1 MHVLFVDL
9 TGFTAFTERHGER
22 AAAQLAASFTLKAM
36 QVGRRAGLRPVKT
49 VGDAVI
55 FVASEAEGAARGAL
69 ALLETFDGS
78 RTPLSVHIGVAA
90 GEVVERDDDVFGF
103 PVNMAAHLS
112 SLARPGQIL
121 IDKAVAEE
129 LPRKLFDVLDAGSRT
144 MKGLSKK
151 VRLFDLLRPP
161 RIGGAAT

>member
-1 MHVLFVDL
+1 MLVLFVDL
-9 TGFTAFTERHGER
+9 TGFTAYTERHGER
-22 AAAQLAASFTLKAM
+22 AAAELASTFAMKAM

-55 FVASEAEGAARGAL
+55 FVASEAERAAVGAL
-69 ALLETFDGS
+69 ALLEAFDGTRS
-78 RTPLSVHIGVAA
+78 PLSVHIGLAA
-90 GEVVERDDDVFGF
+90 GEVIERDDDVFGF
-103 PVNMAAHLS
+103 PVNLAAHLS

-129 LPRKLFDVLDAGSRT
+129 LPRKVFDVLDAGSRT

-151 VRLFDLLRPP
+151 VRLFDLLKPP
-161 RIGGAAT
+161 RITGAAT